1 MMTQQNLSLAD
12 RLKRNSHRICAL
24 ILNSDLEWIDIS
36 IHINQMRQVCEQEAP
51 EKVELFEALYVS
63 RFRRLWDQWR
73 GEDKLRW
80 LGE

>member
-36 IHINQMRQVCEQEAP
+36 IQINQMRQVCEQEAP